1 MSRRK
6 DGETTGVQFRVYVP
20 QANNMEGDL
29 LYQSFEGVASRPN
42 LAATLIQRGWLNL
55 LHSTTPT
62 ERAILIR
69 SLGLPDDVIARIDLM
84 PAPLLYQGP
93 QVPVNEAA
101 ISPAAQVAAPV
112 SAPQAAAP
120 AISEPPKAAES
131 LAVATAVKAP
141 APEPSSPAASEPAGE
156 DQAASPAA
164 PVSGKPIS
172 ARVFNLPDSSFMD
185 TGGLL

>member
-20 QANNMEGDL
+20 QANNIEGDL

-93 QVPVNEAA
+93 QVAVNEAA
-101 ISPAAQVAAPV
+101 IPPAAPAAVPV
-112 SAPQAAAP
+112 PAPQAAP
-120 AISEPPKAAES
+120 VISEPPKAAES
-131 LAVATAVKAP
+131 SAVATAAETP
-141 APEPSSPAASEPAGE
+141 APEPSPPAPTEPTGE

-164 PVSGKPIS
+164 PESGKPIT
-172 ARVFNLPDSSFMD
+172 ARVFALPTSSFMD